1 MNIFSF
7 IKDREVDLDVSRD
20 ENGPNL
26 CLDPAPCFLVP
37 IIIKCSK
44 LVMMEARTFFDFGTS
59 TCFMDKELV

>member
-1 MNIFSF
+1 MFSF
-7 IKDREVDLDVSRD
+7 IKDRKVDLDASCD

-26 CLDPAPCFLVP
+26 SSDPTPCFLVI

-44 LVMMEARTFFDFGTS
+44 LVMMEAQTFFDFGAS